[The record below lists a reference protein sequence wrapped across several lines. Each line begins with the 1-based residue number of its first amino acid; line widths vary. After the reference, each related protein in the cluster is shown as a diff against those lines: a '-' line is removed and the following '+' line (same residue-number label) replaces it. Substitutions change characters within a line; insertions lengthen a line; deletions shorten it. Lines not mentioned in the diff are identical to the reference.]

1 MKIKIKR
8 THPDAEIPKYANPG
22 DAGLDLH
29 AMIFLN
35 EDDLYIEFDTGI
47 ALEIPEGYTGL
58 LLPRSSIS
66 NYGCMLA
73 NSIGVIDSGYRDSIK
88 VRFRKLNLANNNSNY
103 KIGDK
108 IAQLLLIPVVK
119 AELVEVKKLSK
130 SKRGKNAFGSSGK

>member
-1 MKIKIKR
+1 MKIKIKK

-29 AMIFLN
+29 AMIFSWEN
-35 EDDLYIEFDTGI
+35 DLYIEFDTGV

-66 NYGCMLA
+66 NYNCMLA

-88 VRFRKLNLANNNSNY
+88 VRFRKLNFSSNDHHY

-108 IAQLLLIPVVK
+108 IAQLLIVPIVK
-119 AELVEVKKLSK
+119 AELTEVKELSK
-130 SKRGKNAFGSSGK
+130 TKRDKNGFGSSGK